1 VKSKIVKEMVLITY
15 KKMISDQKSA
25 KIICLFDQKFDFI
38 YKFKRHVASIFNEK
52 NNDELNN

>member
-1 VKSKIVKEMVLITY
+1 
-15 KKMISDQKSA
+15 MISDQKSA